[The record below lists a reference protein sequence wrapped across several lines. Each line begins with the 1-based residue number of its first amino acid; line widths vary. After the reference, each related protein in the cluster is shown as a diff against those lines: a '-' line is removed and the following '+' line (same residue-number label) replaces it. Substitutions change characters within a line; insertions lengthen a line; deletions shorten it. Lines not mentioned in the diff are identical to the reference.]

1 MLNDAKMSHDEVCT
15 FGSEPSRLFYLALH
29 TVFHKVFFNTLVTL
43 TSMHAGLPII
53 GMQGHASSV
62 HTVL

>member
-1 MLNDAKMSHDEVCT
+1 MLNDAKMSHEEVCT
-15 FGSEPSRLFYLALH
+15 FGSEPSRLFYLA
-29 TVFHKVFFNTLVTL
+29 VFHKVFFNTLVTL